1 MLKALALA
9 VVLTAAPVSAFAQSQ
24 PAAPVTK
31 VNTTK
36 ATLTIT
42 AIDQKTRSVTL
53 RSEKGDEDT
62 FTVGPA
68 VERFN
73 QLKVGDKINAT
84 YQESLVF
91 EVKKPGAPAA
101 TTGTTV
107 GGERYKNITGGAVGA
122 AHTVTV
128 TVKAVDMNAPSIT
141 VVTADGHALTRKVQ
155 DKKNLENVKAGDRID
170 ITYSEALIL
179 TADQAK

>member
-1 MLKALALA
+1 MLKHLALA
-9 VVLTAAPVSAFAQSQ
+9 VVLTAGPASAFAQSQ
-24 PAAPVTK
+24 PAAPIQK

-53 RSEKGDEDT
+53 RAANGDEDT

-68 VERFN
+68 VQRFN

-91 EVKKPGAPAA
+91 ELKKPGAPAA

-107 GGERYKNITGGAVGA
+107 GAERYKSVTGGALGA
-122 AHTVTV
+122 AHTVSV
-128 TVKAVDMNAPSIT
+128 TVKAVDMNASSIT
-141 VVTADGHALTRKVQ
+141 VVKPDGHAVTRKVQ
-155 DKKNLENVKAGDRID
+155 DKKNLENVKPGDRID

-179 TADQAK
+179 TADPAK